1 MLQPELKMRRDKI
14 RVLMAQQ
21 NIEAALITCNVNL
34 LYTAVSSADT
44 STYLSTH
51 RLYYS
56 SNAPT
61 ISPANMYF
69 PSVNRNRF
77 QT

>member
-34 LYTAVSSADT
+34 LHTLQPYII
-44 STYLSTH
+44 Y
-51 RLYYS
+51 
-56 SNAPT
+56 
-61 ISPANMYF
+61 ISREYHYNSILDQRKQDF
-69 PSVNRNRF
+69 PHPRNY
-77 QT
+77 

>member
-34 LYTAVSSADT
+34 LYTYGRIVSG
-44 STYLSTH
+44 YLYLPLH
-51 RLYYS
+51 
-56 SNAPT
+56 
-61 ISPANMYF
+61 SPALLF
-69 PSVNRNRF
+69 IKRIVAIKKSVNNGRMM
-77 QT
+77 QTPK

>member
-34 LYTAVSSADT
+34 LYTYGRIVSG
-44 STYLSTH
+44 YLYTH

>member
-34 LYTAVSSADT
+34 LYTYCRIVSG
-44 STYLSTH
+44 YLYLPLH
-51 RLYYS
+51 
-56 SNAPT
+56 
-61 ISPANMYF
+61 SPA
-69 PSVNRNRF
+69 
-77 QT
+77 

>member
-34 LYTAVSSADT
+34 LYTYLPYRQRIPLLT
-44 STYLSTH
+44 SPLTGFIIHQTPQQYH
-51 RLYYS
+51 RR
-56 SNAPT
+56 T
-61 ISPANMYF
+61 CISHP
-69 PSVNRNRF
+69 
-77 QT
+77 